1 MLSLIQ
7 WNSVNSF
14 LHNPTDRVHLRGSE
28 ANSGS
33 ASSGSASSG
42 CGKRGLRPN
51 FTSQLLCWVQGGCLF
66 ADQESSCMLIVCA
79 LALTLQA
86 TGISRYDINESMWVI
101 LTVWS
106 ETTTD
111 ATMPKI
117 LSFLGFYVVFLHA
130 SSIFYAT
137 DSLPVIMH
145 DEKAKGK
152 LKALLQHF
160 MKNLLLSFLV
170 CPGVSSY
177 FPFDSFYSFLQVL
190 FVRIRVLVLVNIFL
204 QFSAFISLCH
214 VVISFTGKYK
224 TSKVV
229 SF

>member
-1 MLSLIQ
+1 
-7 WNSVNSF
+7 
-14 LHNPTDRVHLRGSE
+14 
-28 ANSGS
+28 
-33 ASSGSASSG
+33 
-42 CGKRGLRPN
+42 
-51 FTSQLLCWVQGGCLF
+51 
-66 ADQESSCMLIVCA
+66 
-79 LALTLQA
+79 
-86 TGISRYDINESMWVI
+86 
-101 LTVWS
+101 
-106 ETTTD
+106 
-111 ATMPKI
+111 MPKI

-145 DEKAKGK
+145 DEKVQGK
-152 LKALLQHF
+152 LNALLQHF

-177 FPFDSFYSFLQVL
+177 FPFDSFYSFLQVYVL
-190 FVRIRVLVLVNIFL
+190 FVRIRVLVVVNIFL

-214 VVISFTGKYK
+214 VVISFTGEYK